1 MVAASLNE
9 EQIFTGEM
17 AVTQACCQS
26 VLQSSTEQWGM
37 HVALS
42 SAGMQ
47 YWWVTAYLHEQQIF
61 MSVFAVTQACCQLVS
76 QSSIEQ
82 WFLHFALSSDALQ

>member
-1 MVAASLNE
+1 MVAATLNE
-9 EQIFTGEM
+9 EQTYSGEI

-47 YWWVTAYLHEQQIF
+47 YWWVTAHLCEQQMLIG
-61 MSVFAVTQACCQLVS
+61 VFAVTQACCRPVL
-76 QSSIEQ
+76 QSSSEQ
-82 WFLHFALSSDALQ
+82 